1 MEVNFY
7 KDTLVEDVLSP
18 IQYRVYPDTPYTEV
32 VSLMVRR
39 QLKSVP
45 VVREDF
51 EFLGIITTRDA
62 IKIVTLRIQAKKSE
76 KLTHLKSKKE
86 LTAGD
91 IMTRSVMCV
100 SEEQS
105 LIEAAN
111 IMINRDVEELPVI
124 RGGQMIGILD
134 RETVLRLLFK
144 PTNN

>member
-1 MEVNFY
+1 METSFHEN
-7 KDTLVEDVLSP
+7 TLVEDVLSP

-51 EFLGIITTRDA
+51 EFLGIITARDA
-62 IKIVTLRIQAKKSE
+62 IKIVTLEIQKRKSS
-76 KLTHLKSKKE
+76 HPRSKEE

-105 LIEAAN
+105 IIEATD
-111 IMINRDVEELPVI
+111 IMINKNVEELPVI
-124 RGGQMIGILD
+124 RGGQMIGMLD

>member
-1 MEVNFY
+1 MEAKFHEN
-7 KDTLVEDVLSP
+7 TLVEDVLSP
-18 IQYRVYPDTPYTEV
+18 IQYRVYPNTPYTEV

-51 EFLGIITTRDA
+51 EFLGIITARDA
-62 IKIVTLRIQAKKSE
+62 IKIVTLEIQKRKSNNPGPKE
-76 KLTHLKSKKE
+76 E

-105 LIEAAN
+105 LMEATD
-111 IMINRDVEELPVI
+111 IMINKNVEELPVI
-124 RGGQMIGILD
+124 RGGQMIGMLD
-134 RETVLRLLFK
+134 RETVLKLLFK
-144 PTNN
+144 PANK

>member
-1 MEVNFY
+1 MEAKLHEN
-7 KDTLVEDVLSP
+7 TLVEDVLSP
-18 IQYRVYPDTPYTEV
+18 IQYRVYPNTPYPEV

-51 EFLGIITTRDA
+51 EFLGIITARDA
-62 IKIVTLRIQAKKSE
+62 IKIVTLEIQ
-76 KLTHLKSKKE
+76 KSKSNHPGPKEE

-105 LIEAAN
+105 LMEATD
-111 IMINRDVEELPVI
+111 IMINKNGEELPVI
-124 RGGQMIGILD
+124 RGGQMIGMLD
-134 RETVLRLLFK
+134 RETVLKLLFK
-144 PTNN
+144 PANK

>member
-1 MEVNFY
+1 MEVNFHE
-7 KDTLVEDVLSP
+7 DTLVEDVLSP

-51 EFLGIITTRDA
+51 EFLGIITARDA
-62 IKIVTLRIQAKKSE
+62 IKIVTLEIQAKKSK
-76 KLTHLKSKKE
+76 KLAHLRSKEE

-105 LIEAAN
+105 LIEAAD

-134 RETVLRLLFK
+134 KETVLRLLFK

>member
-1 MEVNFY
+1 METSFHEN
-7 KDTLVEDVLSP
+7 TLVEDVLSP

-51 EFLGIITTRDA
+51 EFLGIITARDA
-62 IKIVTLRIQAKKSE
+62 IKIVTLEIQKRKSS
-76 KLTHLKSKKE
+76 HPRSKEE

-105 LIEAAN
+105 IMEATD
-111 IMINRDVEELPVI
+111 IMINKNVEELPVI
-124 RGGQMIGILD
+124 RGGQMIGMLD